1 MTDETDILII
11 GGGLVGASLAVALGQ
26 AGLTVTVVEAYPLSV
41 DQQPNYDERS
51 IALAQGS
58 QCIFSALG
66 LWQSLQDE
74 VCPIH
79 TIHVSDRGHFGFTR
93 LRREQ
98 QGVPALGYVATA
110 RVLGKTLLDQ
120 LDRLKNVRTLAPAQ
134 LIDFQVHGDGVSTR
148 LMLED
153 RTLECSARLL
163 VAADGAQSSVRD
175 QLGIHSS
182 RRDYGQTAVIAN
194 VTAERGHE
202 NVAYERF
209 TDSGPLALLPMSGQ
223 RCALVWTVRSDQSDD
238 IMGLDDAQFLSRL
251 QERFGYRLGRFVKA
265 GQRHAYPLQLLQAR
279 ESIRPRMALIG
290 NAMHTLHPV
299 AGQGFNLGLRD
310 VAALAEVVM
319 DARRK
324 GLDIGDNTVLARYAD
339 WRQADQR
346 RVVAFTDSM
355 VRLFGHSLPPVAWL
369 RDAGMLALDMCP
381 PAKRW
386 FGRLTTGRAGRLP
399 RLARGLEL

>member
-26 AGLTVTVVEAYPLSV
+26 AGLTVTVVEACPLSV

-120 LDRLKNVRTLAPAQ
+120 LDRLPNVQTLAPAQ
-134 LIDFQVHGDGVSTR
+134 LIDFQVHADGVSTR
-148 LMLED
+148 LMQKD
-153 RTLECSARLL
+153 QTLECSARLL

-175 QLGIHSS
+175 QLGIHST

-209 TDSGPLALLPMSGQ
+209 TDTGPLALLPMTGQ
-223 RCALVWTVRSDQSDD
+223 RCALVWTVRSDQCDD
-238 IMGLDDAQFLSRL
+238 IMSLDDAQFLSRL
-251 QERFGYRLGRFVKA
+251 QERFGYRLGRFVKV
-265 GQRHAYPLQLLQAR
+265 GQRYAYPLQLLQSK

-290 NAMHTLHPV
+290 NAAHTLHPV

-310 VAALAEVVM
+310 VAALAEVIM

-324 GLDIGDNTVLARYAD
+324 GLDIGDNTVLARYAE
-339 WRQADQR
+339 WRQTDQR
-346 RVVAFTDSM
+346 RVVAFTDGM
-355 VRLFGHSLPPVAWL
+355 IRLFGHSLPPVTWL
-369 RDAGMLALDMCP
+369 RDAGMLALDICP

-386 FGRLTTGRAGRLP
+386 FGRLTMGRAGRLP

>member
-1 MTDETDILII
+1 MIQETELLII

-26 AGLTVTVVEAYPLSV
+26 AGLDVTVVDACPLSV

-58 QCIFSALG
+58 QCILSALG

-93 LRREQ
+93 LHREQ

-110 RVLGKTLLDQ
+110 RLLGKTLLDQ
-120 LDRLKNVRTLAPAQ
+120 LDRLPNVQTLAPAQ
-134 LIDFQVHGDGVSTR
+134 LIDFQVLADGVSTR
-148 LMLED
+148 LMLEQQI
-153 RTLECSARLL
+153 LECKARLL

-175 QLGIHSS
+175 QLGIHSK

-194 VTAERGHE
+194 VSSERDHG

-209 TDSGPLALLPMSGQ
+209 TDTGPMALLPMSRQ

-251 QERFGYRLGRFVKA
+251 QERFGYRLGRFVKV

-290 NAMHTLHPV
+290 NAVHTLHPV

-310 VAALAEVVM
+310 VAALAEVVT

-324 GLDIGDNTVLARYAD
+324 GQDIGDNSVLARYAD
-339 WRQADQR
+339 WRQTDQR
-346 RVVAFTDSM
+346 RAVAFTDSM
-355 VRLFGHSLPPVAWL
+355 VRLFGQSLPPVAWL
-369 RDAGMLALDMCP
+369 RDAGMLALDICP

-386 FGRLTTGRAGRLP
+386 FGRLTMGRAGRLP

>member
-26 AGLTVTVVEAYPLSV
+26 AGLNVTVVEACPFSA
-41 DQQPNYDERS
+41 DQQSNYDERS

-120 LDRLKNVRTLAPAQ
+120 LDRLQNVQTLAPAQ
-134 LIDFQVHGDGVSTR
+134 LIDFQVLADGVSTR

-153 RTLECSARLL
+153 KTLECSARLL

-175 QLGIHSS
+175 QLGIHST

-194 VTAERGHE
+194 VTTERGHE

-209 TDSGPLALLPMSGQ
+209 TDSGPMALLPVSGQ

-238 IMGLDDAQFLSRL
+238 IMGLDEAQFLSRL
-251 QERFGYRLGRFVKA
+251 QERFGYRLGRFVKV
-265 GQRHAYPLQLLQAR
+265 GQRHAYPLQLLQSR

-290 NAMHTLHPV
+290 NAVHTLHPV

-324 GLDIGDNTVLARYAD
+324 GLDIGDSAVLARYAD

-346 RVVAFTDSM
+346 RVVAFTDGM
-355 VRLFGHSLPPVAWL
+355 VRLFGQSLPPVAWL
-369 RDAGMLALDMCP
+369 RNAGMLALDICP

-386 FGRLTTGRAGRLP
+386 FGRLTMGRVGRLP
-399 RLARGLEL
+399 RLARGLKL

>member
-26 AGLTVTVVEAYPLSV
+26 AGLSVTVVEACPLSA

-93 LRREQ
+93 LHREQ

-120 LDRLKNVRTLAPAQ
+120 LGRLPNVRTLAPAQ
-134 LIDFQVHGDGVSTR
+134 LIDFQVRADGVSTR

-153 RTLECSARLL
+153 QTLECSTRLL

-175 QLGIHSS
+175 QLGIHST

-209 TDSGPLALLPMSGQ
+209 TDSGPLALLPMTGQ

-238 IMGLDDAQFLSRL
+238 VLGLDDAQFLSRL
-251 QERFGYRLGRFVKA
+251 QERFGYRLGRFVKV
-265 GQRHAYPLQLLQAR
+265 GQRHAYPLQLLQSR
-279 ESIRPRMALIG
+279 ESVRPRMALIG
-290 NAMHTLHPV
+290 NAVHTLHPV

-324 GLDIGDNTVLARYAD
+324 GLDIGDHTVLARYAD
-339 WRQADQR
+339 WRQTDQR
-346 RVVAFTDSM
+346 RVVAFTDGM

-369 RDAGMLALDMCP
+369 RDAGMLALDICP

-386 FGRLTTGRAGRLP
+386 FGRLTMGRAGRLP

>member
-1 MTDETDILII
+1 LIQETELLII

-26 AGLTVTVVEAYPLSV
+26 AGLDVTVVDACPLSV

-58 QCIFSALG
+58 QCILSAIG

-93 LRREQ
+93 LQREQ

-120 LDRLKNVRTLAPAQ
+120 LNRLPNVHKLAPAQ
-134 LIDFQVHGDGVSTR
+134 LIDFQVLADGVSTR
-148 LMLED
+148 LMLEQQI
-153 RTLECSARLL
+153 LECKARLL

-175 QLGIHSS
+175 QLGIHSK

-194 VTAERGHE
+194 VSSERDHQ

-209 TDSGPLALLPMSGQ
+209 TDTGPMALLPMSRQ

-251 QERFGYRLGRFVKA
+251 QERFGYRLGRFVKV
-265 GQRHAYPLQLLQAR
+265 GQRHAYPLQLLQAT

-290 NAMHTLHPV
+290 NAVHTLHPV

-310 VAALAEVVM
+310 VAALAEVVT
-319 DARRK
+319 DARRQ
-324 GLDIGDNTVLARYAD
+324 GQDIGDNSVLARYAD
-339 WRQADQR
+339 WRQTDQR
-346 RVVAFTDSM
+346 RAVAFTDSM
-355 VRLFGHSLPPVAWL
+355 VRLFGQSLPPVAWL
-369 RDAGMLALDMCP
+369 RDAGMLALDICP

-386 FGRLTTGRAGRLP
+386 FGRLTMGRAGRLP

>member
-1 MTDETDILII
+1 MIQETDVLII

-26 AGLTVTVVEAYPLSV
+26 AGLNVTVVDACPLSV

-58 QCIFSALG
+58 QCILSALG

-93 LRREQ
+93 LHREQ

-110 RVLGKTLLDQ
+110 RVLGNTLLDQ
-120 LDRLKNVRTLAPAQ
+120 LDRLPNVHTLAPAQ
-134 LIDFQVHGDGVSTR
+134 LIDFQVLADGVSTR
-148 LMLED
+148 LMLEQQI
-153 RTLECSARLL
+153 LECKARLL

-175 QLGIHSS
+175 QLGIHSK

-194 VTAERGHE
+194 VSSERDHGH
-202 NVAYERF
+202 VAYERF
-209 TDSGPLALLPMSGQ
+209 TDTGPMALLPMSRQ

-251 QERFGYRLGRFVKA
+251 QERFGYRLGRFVKV

-290 NAMHTLHPV
+290 NAVHTLHPV

-310 VAALAEVVM
+310 VAALAEVVT

-324 GLDIGDNTVLARYAD
+324 GLDIGDNSVLARYAD
-339 WRQADQR
+339 WRQTDQR
-346 RVVAFTDSM
+346 RAVAFTDSM
-355 VRLFGHSLPPVAWL
+355 VRLFGQSLPPVAWL
-369 RDAGMLALDMCP
+369 RDAGMLALDICP

-386 FGRLTTGRAGRLP
+386 FGRLTMGRAGRLP